1 MDGRIHGWNATYA
14 ALDRDTTKGPTSLSV
29 TDEEEDNEWPD
40 DEGKEDTAED
50 GGNWEQ
56 PPLSSGDKIKLPPN

>member
-29 TDEEEDNEWPD
+29 TDEEEEDEWPD
-40 DEGKEDTAED
+40 DEGKEDTEED
-50 GGNWEQ
+50 GEN
-56 PPLSSGDKIKLPPN
+56 